1 METGP
6 FSQVKR
12 WLPLIAAGAVIVV
25 GLVAFWVTQPAAAIP
40 VPGDRSESAQAVSPA
55 QPEPERAP
63 LPALITPPGTET
75 APDFRGI
82 VRWLNSEPLAL
93 EEQRGKVV
101 LIDFWTYS

>member
-1 METGP
+1 MEAGP

-25 GLVAFWVTQPAAAIP
+25 GLVVFWVTQPAAAIP
-40 VPGDRSESAQAVSPA
+40 VPGDRAESAQGVSPA
-55 QPEPERAP
+55 RPEPEPAP
-63 LPALITPPGTET
+63 LPDLITPPGTET

-82 VRWLNSEPLAL
+82 VRWLNSEPLAMP
-93 EEQRGKVV
+93 EQRGKVV

>member
-1 METGP
+1 MEVGF

-25 GLVAFWVTQPAAAIP
+25 GLVVFWVTQPAAAIP
-40 VPGDRSESAQAVSPA
+40 VPGDRAELAQGVSPA
-55 QPEPERAP
+55 QPEPERVP
-63 LPALITPPGTET
+63 LPALVTPPGTET

-82 VRWLNSEPLAL
+82 VRWLNSEPLAMQ
-93 EEQRGKVV
+93 EQRGKVV